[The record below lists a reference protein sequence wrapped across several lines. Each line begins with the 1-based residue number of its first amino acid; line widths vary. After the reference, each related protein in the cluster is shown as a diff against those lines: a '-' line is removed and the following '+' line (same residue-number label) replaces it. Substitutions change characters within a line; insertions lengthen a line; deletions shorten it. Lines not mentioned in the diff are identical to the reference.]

1 MATFHSFSALERQLT
16 KDVRS
21 VAESARNEVE
31 QELQDNVMD
40 YYSSGNPIKYERT
53 GTLLTSPETT
63 PVSCTG
69 KHFTFESYLNDS
81 ISYHTGKYTGA
92 EVIDAT
98 EDGHSGTLG
107 KHGYFK
113 RAEEAVPEILEKALS
128 QL

>member
-1 MATFHSFSALERQLT
+1 MAEDRCTVSQMADVIMEGLEEYAQLAADDMKKAVKKAGT
-16 KDVRS
+16 QARKDIQENAPVKTG
-21 VAESARNEVE
+21 AE
-31 QELQDNVMD
+31 
-40 YYSSGNPIKYERT
+40 
-53 GTLLTSPETT
+53 
-63 PVSCTG
+63 

-113 RAEEAVPEILEKALS
+113 RTEEAVPEILEKALS

>member
-21 VAESARNEVE
+21 VAESARNKVE

-63 PVSCTG
+63 PVSCAG
-69 KHFTFESYLNDS
+69 KHFRFESYLNDS

-107 KHGYFK
+107 THGYFK
-113 RAEEAVPEILEKALS
+113 RTEESVPEILEKALS

>member
-1 MATFHSFSALERQLT
+1 MATFRSFSDLEQQLT
-16 KDVRS
+16 KDVRLA
-21 VAESARNEVE
+21 AESARNEIDK
-31 QELQDNVMD
+31 ELQDNIMD
-40 YYSSGNPIKYERT
+40 YYGSGNPVKYERT

-63 PVSCTG
+63 PVSGTG
-69 KHFTFESYLNDS
+69 NHFTFESYLDDN
-81 ISYHTGKYTGA
+81 ISYHTGKYTGS

-113 RAEEAVPEILEKALS
+113 RTEEAVPEILEKALS

>member
-1 MATFHSFSALERQLT
+1 MI

-21 VAESARNEVE
+21 VAESARNEIE
-31 QELQDNVMD
+31 KELQDNVMD
-40 YYSSGNPIKYERT
+40 YYSSGSPIKYERT
-53 GTLLTSPETT
+53 GTLLESPNTT
-63 PVSCTG
+63 PVSCAG

-107 KHGYFK
+107 KRGYFK
-113 RAEEAVPEILEKALS
+113 RTEEAVPEILEKALS

>member
-21 VAESARNEVE
+21 VAESARNEIE
-31 QELQDNVMD
+31 KELQDNVMD
-40 YYSSGNPIKYERT
+40 YYSSGSPIKYERT
-53 GTLLTSPETT
+53 GTLLESPNTT
-63 PVSCTG
+63 PVSCAG

-107 KHGYFK
+107 KYGYFK
-113 RAEEAVPEILEKALS
+113 RTEEAVPEILEKALS